1 MLLQL
6 AIDIT
11 TPIIRVS
18 LGEIGNDCLVS
29 LPLID
34 HQLSHYGKANNT
46 VFKWWYIYVV
56 FQVCVSIRI
65 LTLILGSVNE
75 VHMAMSSLVLMSGYL
90 FLAKRA
96 SNSCSCCEVKCVLC
110 LLCRLSLTLFLLLL
124 ALMSFV
130 SSSWLSGLTGLWLG
144 SSEAGSETW
153 DFKDDRPS
161 DLQFF
166 FIVLY

>member
-1 MLLQL
+1 M
-6 AIDIT
+6 IHSMWFF
-11 TPIIRVS
+11 R
-18 LGEIGNDCLVS
+18 
-29 LPLID
+29 
-34 HQLSHYGKANNT
+34 
-46 VFKWWYIYVV
+46 
-56 FQVCVSIRI
+56 CVNMM

-166 FIVLY
+166 FIALLENPCKNGKTLEESLKENNDKWKNWGSWPWEEALNDSWAYKYFISECN